1 MFLCLSQKRK
11 GDGESLRGGD
21 EKKDTSQVRG
31 KESDEKRENV
41 HFLTGKAFNW
51 GAAPSPLVL
60 MKALLKP
67 PIYSESGPTITQ
79 DYVRLMEVYKLLF
92 KALAVSLYSYFT

>member
-31 KESDEKRENV
+31 KESDEKRRENV

-51 GAAPSPLVL
+51 GL
-60 MKALLKP
+60 
-67 PIYSESGPTITQ
+67 
-79 DYVRLMEVYKLLF
+79 
-92 KALAVSLYSYFT
+92 